1 MISVLKKGAKMAAS
15 IFPMVCP
22 KIDPAPI
29 FELFRGNYA
38 TELLTASVVHFNLF
52 EEIGLNQV
60 SSESLRAKLGL
71 ERRAWVVLITGLKA
85 SGLLL
90 EKSGNLTLSE
100 IAKSTLL
107 KDSRHSI
114 ASYIGLSGQSSG
126 VLEMVNRL
134 RVSKPVHADKP
145 DVGAAFIFREG
156 LDSAMD
162 KTESAMNLTLSLSG
176 RAMNVAPVLA
186 EKLPLPDNKILL
198 DVGTGS
204 GLYSI
209 ALLEKNKDLKAILWD
224 GAEVLKVA
232 DNFVNQAGLASRVT
246 SLPGDMFADSVP
258 AGVDVVLLSNILHD
272 WDEPECIRLIN
283 KLVNALP
290 KGGLL
295 LIHDVFLNDELDG
308 PLEIAL
314 YSAALFSL
322 TEGRAY
328 SKKEYQAWLN
338 KAGMTLVKVIP
349 TLAHCGVMVFSK

>member
-1 MISVLKKGAKMAAS
+1 MAAS
-15 IFPMVCP
+15 IFPMSCP

-38 TELLTASVVHFNLF
+38 TELLVASVVHFNLF
-52 EEIGLNQV
+52 EEIALNTAG
-60 SSESLRAKLGL
+60 SEALRVKMGL
-71 ERRAWVVLITGLKA
+71 ERRAWIVLVTALKA

-90 EKSGNLTLSE
+90 ENNGNLALSD

-107 KDSRHSI
+107 KNSRHSI
-114 ASYIGLSGQSSG
+114 ASYIGLSAQAPG

-134 RVSKPVHADKP
+134 RVSTPIHADKP

-162 KTESAMNLTLSLSG
+162 KTESAVNLTLSLSG

-186 EKLPLPDNKILL
+186 EKLSLTEKKTIL
-198 DVGTGS
+198 DVGAGS

-209 ALLEKNKDLKAILWD
+209 ALLEKNQDLNAILWD
-224 GAEVLKVA
+224 GPEVLKVA
-232 DNFVNQAGLASRVT
+232 GQFVDQAGLASRVK
-246 SLPGDMFADSVP
+246 SLPGDMFADDVP
-258 AGVDVVLLSNILHD
+258 AGLDVILLSNILHD
-272 WDEPECIRLIN
+272 WDEPECIRLVN
-283 KLVNALP
+283 KLVKALP

-295 LIHDVFLNDELDG
+295 LVHDVFLNDELDG

-328 SKKEYQAWLN
+328 SKKEYQAWVN
-338 KAGMTLVKVIP
+338 EAGMTLVKVIP

>member
-1 MISVLKKGAKMAAS
+1 MAAS

-38 TELLTASVVHFNLF
+38 TELLTAAVVHFNLF
-52 EEIGLNQV
+52 EEISTDQV
-60 SSESLRAKLGL
+60 GSETLRTKLGF
-71 ERRAWVVLITGLKA
+71 EKRAWNVLITGLKA

-90 EKSGNLTLSE
+90 ENKGKLSLSE

-114 ASYIGLSGQSSG
+114 AAYIGLSAQAPG

-134 RVSKPVHADKP
+134 RVSTPIHADKP

-162 KTESAMNLTLSLSG
+162 KTESAMNLTLSLAG

-186 EKLPLPDNKILL
+186 EKLPLSGNKTIL
-198 DVGTGS
+198 DVGAGS

-209 ALLEKNKDLKAILWD
+209 ALLEKNEGCKAILWD

-232 DNFVNQAGLASRVT
+232 DQFVRQAGLISRVKNI
-246 SLPGDMFADSVP
+246 SGDMFADPVP
-258 AGVDVVLLSNILHD
+258 MGVDVVLLSNILHD

-283 KLVNALP
+283 KLVQALP
-290 KGGLL
+290 KDGLL
-295 LIHDVFLNDELDG
+295 LVHDVFLNDELDG

-338 KAGMTLVKVIP
+338 EAGMTLVKVIP

>member
-1 MISVLKKGAKMAAS
+1 MASS
-15 IFPMVCP
+15 IFPMVSP
-22 KIDPAPI
+22 KFDPAPI

-38 TELLTASVVHFNLF
+38 TELLTAAVNHFNVF
-52 EEIGLNQV
+52 EEIALKKVG
-60 SSESLRAKLGL
+60 SDDLRIKLGL
-71 ERRAWVVLITGLKA
+71 ERRAWIVLITGLKA
-85 SGLLL
+85 FGLLL
-90 EKSGNLTLSE
+90 ETNGVLELSE

-114 ASYIGLSGQSSG
+114 AAYIGLSAQNPG
-126 VLEMVNRL
+126 VLEMVDRL
-134 RVSKPVHADKP
+134 RVSTPIHADKP

-162 KTESAMNLTLSLSG
+162 KTESAINLTLSLSG

-186 EKLPLPDNKILL
+186 EKLPIQENKMIL
-198 DVGTGS
+198 DVGAGS

-209 ALLEKNKDLKAILWD
+209 ALLEKNKDLNAILWD

-232 DNFVNQAGLASRVT
+232 DQFVNQAGLASRVKN
-246 SLPGDMFADSVP
+246 LPGDMFADPVP

-272 WDEPECIRLIN
+272 WDEPECITLVN
-283 KLVNALP
+283 KLVDALP

-295 LIHDVFLNDELDG
+295 LVHDVFLNDELDG